1 MPGVGIALPHDVRGG
16 TTLASLRQRL
26 AEVAGLGFTHAE
38 LSTKALAV
46 IVNGQLQPSRLGA
59 LRDALAD
66 SPVVITFHGSAVSTA
81 RIGNLVDVTTPA
93 QPAAVAADLALAAAV
108 GAKVLVYHSG
118 QLRDFGGDDRAL
130 AAGMA
135 AERDHLRRLGDEAGR
150 HGIRIMVENIDPV
163 GIYILRRAYG
173 LRLDLIAEQVQAIDH
188 PHVAMCLDVGHA
200 FLASRYL
207 GWEYLPTI
215 RQVAPLVAH
224 VHLNDN
230 FGRAKLDAEWD
241 ANEYI
246 AVGDGDLH
254 LPPGWGAIPLAEVFA
269 TPFPQDPA
277 VILELRPHFYENAAE
292 ALATTRGLLDRAP
305 QPEPGLTR
313 RA

>member
-1 MPGVGIALPHDVRGG
+1 MRGG
-16 TTLASLRQRL
+16 ATLASLRQRL

-46 IVNGQLQPSRLGA
+46 IVNGQLQPSRLAA
-59 LRDALAD
+59 LQEAVAGSSVTL
-66 SPVVITFHGSAVSTA
+66 TCHGSAVSTA
-81 RIGNLVDVTTPA
+81 RIGNLVDLTTPA
-93 QPAAVAADLALAAAV
+93 QPAAVAADLALAAAI
-108 GAKVLVYHSG
+108 GARVLVYHAG
-118 QLRDFGGDDRAL
+118 QLRDPYGDDRAL

-173 LRLDLIAEQVQAIDH
+173 LRLDLIAEQVQAVDH
-188 PHVAMCLDVGHA
+188 PQVAMCLDCGHG
-200 FLASRYL
+200 FLAARYL
-207 GWEYLPTI
+207 GWDYLATI
-215 RQVAPLVAH
+215 RQVAPLVGH

-230 FGRAKLDAEWD
+230 FGRANLDGSWD
-241 ANEYI
+241 VNEYI

-254 LPPGWGAIPLAEVFA
+254 LPPGWGAIPLQEVFA
-269 TPFPQDPA
+269 TPFPQDPT

-292 ALATTRGLLDRAP
+292 ALATTRAFVDRAP
-305 QPEPGLTR
+305 QPQRG
-313 RA
+313 